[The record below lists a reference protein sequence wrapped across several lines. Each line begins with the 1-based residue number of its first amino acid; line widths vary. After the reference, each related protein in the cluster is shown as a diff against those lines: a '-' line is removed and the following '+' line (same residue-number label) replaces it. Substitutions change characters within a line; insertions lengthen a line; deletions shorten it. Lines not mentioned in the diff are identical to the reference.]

1 MHIYVNYPE
10 GDSLLLPLHNRDL
23 SYRLHMHDCLEV
35 SYCVAGS
42 VRVTVA
48 GEVLQLHSGIGVVIP
63 TNMIHSY
70 ETAHTSEF
78 YTILF
83 GKGLVRELANL
94 LEQKKPERL
103 TFPVSPEL
111 LQQLQAYYA
120 TDSTVL
126 AGKALLYRTAD
137 VFVQNNRFIPR
148 DTTEDTMA
156 VKLLT
161 YLQNNFQQEIT
172 LESFAEAADYS
183 YYYVS
188 KLVKKHLGVS
198 FTQLLAQYRVAYA
211 CHLLR
216 GRKSTI
222 SQIALDSGFGSIR
235 NFNRVFLAATGMT
248 PKQYLQKETTAYGL

>member
-10 GDSLLLPLHNRDL
+10 GENLLIPLHNRDL

-35 SYCVAGS
+35 SYCVAGNVS
-42 VRVTVA
+42 VTVA
-48 GEVLQLHSGIGVVIP
+48 GEVQQLHSGTGVIIP
-63 TNMIHSY
+63 PNTVHGY

-83 GKGLVRELANL
+83 GKGLVRELTNL
-94 LEQKKPERL
+94 LEQKRPERL
-103 TFPVSPEL
+103 TFPVSAE
-111 LQQLQAYYA
+111 LQQQLREYYSA
-120 TDSTVL
+120 HGTAL

-137 VFVQNNRFIPR
+137 VFVQNNRFVPR
-148 DTTEDTMA
+148 DTTVDMMA

-216 GRKSTI
+216 GRKGTV
-222 SQIALDSGFGSIR
+222 SQIAMESGFGSIR
-235 NFNRVFLAATGMT
+235 NFNRVFLATTGMT
-248 PKQYLQKETTAYGL
+248 PKQYLEKEITAYGL

>member
-10 GDSLLLPLHNRDL
+10 GENLLIPLHNRDL

-42 VRVTVA
+42 VSVTVA
-48 GEVLQLHSGIGVVIP
+48 GEVLQLHRGAGVIIP
-63 TNMIHSY
+63 PNTVHSY

-83 GKGLVRELANL
+83 GKALVRELTNL
-94 LEQKKPERL
+94 LEQKKPENL
-103 TFPVSPEL
+103 IFPVSPEL
-111 LQQLQAYYA
+111 LRQLLDY
-120 TDSTVL
+120 DSSGTVL

-137 VFVQNNRFIPR
+137 MFIQNNRFVPR
-148 DTTEDTMA
+148 DTTVDTMA

-172 LESFAEAADYS
+172 LESFAQAADYS

-188 KLVKKHLGVS
+188 KLVKKHLGIS

-216 GRKSTI
+216 GRNATI
-222 SQIALDSGFGSIR
+222 SQIAMDSGFGSIR
-235 NFNRVFLAATGMT
+235 NFNRVFLATTGMT
-248 PKQYLQKETTAYGL
+248 PKQYLEKETTGYGL